1 MTLMLG
7 SGDPRG
13 ALSAERVTELTSLL
27 TKGALCQ
34 EGETSPLAVLTAL
47 ANIAWIARYCPS
59 TRGLSN

>member
-1 MTLMLG
+1 M
-7 SGDPRG
+7 G

-47 ANIAWIARYCPS
+47 ANIA
-59 TRGLSN
+59 